1 MSSNRLL
8 YDTCEYKQRL
18 QESVTS
24 IDFLLD
30 PIKYEHANKC
40 RMEFGIIG
48 GTNVSHVKGNL
59 VDLEND
65 LRGQN
70 RPATNCSEYKYT
82 PPEGNILRG
91 KEYIKNVTHP
101 EIDTTLE
108 HLPSCQMI
116 DYKAIP
122 RPQFINRN
130 K

>member
-1 MSSNRLL
+1 MSSNRLM

-30 PIKYEHANKC
+30 PIKYEHKSRC
-40 RMEFGIIG
+40 RMELGILG
-48 GTNVSHVKGNL
+48 GTNVSHIKGNL

-70 RPATNCSEYKYT
+70 RPVTNCAEYKFI
-82 PPEGNILRG
+82 PSNNNFLQGS
-91 KEYIKNVTHP
+91 EYIKPVIHP
-101 EIDTTLE
+101 KVDTE
-108 HLPSCQMI
+108 MQHLPSCQMI
-116 DYKAIP
+116 DYKQIP
-122 RPQFINRN
+122 RPLAKN